1 MSGFDDIVSQFLTGG
16 DKPNDGSF
24 EDLVRE
30 FGVSMGDTEKMR
42 QMLHSLGYTDA
53 QLEDA
58 NEMAR
63 IAQDFLVAMPDE
75 TRKNIMNMV
84 IQALSILE
92 FRDVPP
98 DIQGFLET
106 AHGAPGEPAGPQDT
120 DPKDET

>member
-1 MSGFDDIVSQFLTGG
+1 
-16 DKPNDGSF
+16 
-24 EDLVRE
+24 
-30 FGVSMGDTEKMR
+30 
-42 QMLHSLGYTDA
+42 YTDA

-63 IAQDFLVAMPDE
+63 MAQDFLVAMPDE